1 MRLFCAASLAAVI
14 FGCFPAVAQD
24 LPDCKTN
31 YRTSSEVSEEFPGTL
46 AASRNTGCRHTR
58 SFSGKARGSAPGRA
72 AGFDVVQAPK
82 NGKVTVESASTFIF
96 LPKKDFAGKDSMLIR
111 LKYMNGTSA
120 LVRFAIT
127 VS

>member
-1 MRLFCAASLAAVI
+1 MMTILSGSAL
-14 FGCFPAVAQD
+14 AQD
-24 LPDCKTN
+24 LADCRTN
-31 YRTSSEVSEEFPGTL
+31 YRTTSEVTEEFPGTL
-46 AASRNTGCRHTR
+46 ATSKNTGCRHTR
-58 SFSGKARGSAPGRA
+58 RLSGKSRGSAPGRA

-111 LKYMNGTSA
+111 LKYMNGSSS

>member
-1 MRLFCAASLAAVI
+1 MRLFCAASLAAAI
-14 FGCFPAVAQD
+14 FGCFPAMAQD

-82 NGKVTVESASTFIF
+82 NGKVTVDTKSGSKLDDATVTKTIVN
-96 LPKKDFAGKDSMLIR
+96 AGYAVTEIAR
-111 LKYMNGTSA
+111 
-120 LVRFAIT
+120 R
-127 VS
+127 